1 MDTVHVWQGDATRR
15 ALGDVAGA
23 ATFLLT
29 KWPRAFM
36 DTDLHRAA
44 QLAALD
50 ALDGHIR
57 ASAFRAAFVSA
68 AAEAGILVEE
78 TPSAAPERR

>member
-36 DTDLHRAA
+36 DTEVHRAA

-50 ALDGHIR
+50 ALDGH
-57 ASAFRAAFVSA
+57 ATAAAFRAAFVA
-68 AAEAGILVEE
+68 AAIEAGILAEVAQ
-78 TPSAAPERR
+78 PSAATKR